1 MSLISQNLVWS
12 SPQRARHAARPICS
26 FPQETPASD
35 VPASGQRRRIGLLYP
50 QRDPRFPGNW
60 SGTPSGM
67 AMGLE
72 ECGFAVVPIGV
83 NISWAVNAAVSIAS
97 RSTGRTGP
105 VADRMPVRQLSRT
118 VALSRSMKEAG
129 ALDGVIAM
137 GTEMYSLR
145 SVVPAS
151 VRCAT
156 YDDGTLLQ
164 MWRNVD
170 SDIRRLGVPEHHL
183 RRWFDRQASS
193 SRAADVCC
201 VSTSWAARSFIHD
214 YGVGARGVHVVG
226 MGHLPRASAGV
237 TERDWQQPRFLFVGV
252 DWRRKNGDAVLESFR
267 KVREVHPGATI
278 DLVGEHP
285 KILEPGVRDH
295 GFLPREDPEA
305 QALLEDLLRKATAFV
320 LPSRFDPS
328 PIAYLEAASAGLPVI
343 ATTEGGAGELLG
355 TAAMTVHPDD
365 SEALTQAMMRLCD
378 SGTAQAMGNEARRRA
393 SESAWRDV
401 AQRVLASL
409 GLSSLTEHTV
419 LTGANS

>member
-1 MSLISQNLVWS
+1 MSVISQNLIWRS
-12 SPQRARHAARPICS
+12 QLRARHAARPISS
-26 FPQETPASD
+26 FPQEALASD
-35 VPASGQRRRIGLLYP
+35 FPTLVQRRRIGLLYP

-67 AMGLE
+67 ARGLE
-72 ECGFAVVPIGV
+72 ECGFEVVPIGV
-83 NISWAVNAAVSIAS
+83 NIAWAVNAVVSMAS

-105 VADRMPVRQLSRT
+105 VADRMPVRQLARS
-118 VALSRSMKEAG
+118 VALSRSMKQAV

-201 VSTSWAARSFIHD
+201 VSTSWAASSFIHD
-214 YGVGARGVHVVG
+214 YGVAARRVHVVG
-226 MGHLPRASAGV
+226 MGHLPRASAEA
-237 TERDWQQPRFLFVGV
+237 TERNWQHPRFLFVGV
-252 DWRRKNGDAVLESFR
+252 DWRRKNGEAVLESFR
-267 KVREVHPGATI
+267 KVREVHPRATI
-278 DLVGEHP
+278 DFVGEHRE
-285 KILEPGVRDH
+285 ILEPGVRDH
-295 GFLPREDPEA
+295 GFLPREDSGA
-305 QALLEDLLRKATAFV
+305 QALLEDLLRRATAFV

-365 SEALTQAMMRLCD
+365 SEALTRAMLRLCD
-378 SGTAQAMGNEARRRA
+378 SGTAQMMGNEARRRA
-393 SESAWRDV
+393 SDSTWRDV
-401 AQRVLASL
+401 AQRALASL
-409 GLSSLTEHTV
+409 GLSRPTEHTIP
-419 LTGANS
+419 TGANS